1 VPRACFARTTSL
13 GLRPICAAL
22 AEQGLLKDAVAPD
35 LENRIRAVLAAILRE
50 EGKKDEA
57 KTIVKPAC
65 ETEKTGPL
73 ADYLKKFSLC
83 L

>member
-1 VPRACFARTTSL
+1 
-13 GLRPICAAL
+13 
-22 AEQGLLKDAVAPD
+22 VAPD
-35 LENRIRAVLAAILRE
+35 LENQIRAVLAAILRE

-73 ADYLKKFSLC
+73 ADYLTKFSLC